1 MHAHA
6 ALVQLQIERNVATAR
21 YLRKQ
26 KGNIT
31 IVLFAIVYKIKVV
44 SHYCLLVHSLAS
56 KVKLS
61 ARKKVADIPKQKADR
76 FHNLRGLLFMRLSL
90 HSCTLRIIEAH
101 VGTHSSSTVS
111 GSRLYV
117 TLVAFIIAAIKLSH
131 EPTGRHRT
139 HKQ

>member
-76 FHNLRGLLFMRLSL
+76 FHN
-90 HSCTLRIIEAH
+90 
-101 VGTHSSSTVS
+101 
-111 GSRLYV
+111 
-117 TLVAFIIAAIKLSH
+117 
-131 EPTGRHRT
+131 
-139 HKQ
+139 